1 MTFSLQVKCSTTEL
15 HRRLLGV
22 SIFCNVNSARDII
35 INQMGYEPAAA
46 RRSFSA
52 LVSST
57 PPYHHSNLIL
67 HSHNPTSAMH
77 SRIATCAI
85 VALLAVS
92 SSVEAFVHQPAP
104 LADASGARRTDSV
117 TQLQILRMSAD
128 GADADGVM
136 NKYSR

>member
-1 MTFSLQVKCSTTEL
+1 MSRPL
-15 HRRLLGV
+15 
-22 SIFCNVNSARDII
+22 
-35 INQMGYEPAAA
+35 PAAH
-46 RRSFSA
+46 FL

-67 HSHNPTSAMH
+67 HTTTITPAMH

-85 VALLAVS
+85 VALLAVA

-104 LADASGARRTDSV
+104 LADASAARRTGSV
-117 TQLQILRMSAD
+117 THLQILRMSAD